1 MGLYYNPTI
10 IQDGLVVALDAA
22 NTKSYPGSGTTWF
35 DISGNGNNGTL
46 TNGPTFSSS
55 NQGSIVFDGTDDIVT
70 TSLSATLSF
79 TWSVWFKTNVLA
91 SGYRN
96 IISVPTGA
104 YMLMLLDT
112 STNNMGFWSS
122 DGMGGGSLGVNSLS
136 TNTWYNAVL
145 VREGDGISG
154 GYKAYLNSVFKG
166 SANTSTWT
174 IANTISLGGRTDAN
188 QYLNGNIA
196 LAQIYNR
203 VLTANEILQNFY
215 AQRGRF
221 NI

>member
-22 NTKSYPGSGTTWF
+22 NPKSYPGSGTTWF

-96 IISVPTGA
+96 IISVPQPY
-104 YMLMLLDT
+104 YMLMLLDI

-145 VREGDGISG
+145 VREGNGISN

-166 SANTSTWT
+166 SANTSTWA
-174 IANTISLGGRTDAN
+174 IANTISLGGRTDTS

-196 LAQIYNR
+196 LVQIYNR

>member
-1 MGLYYNPTI
+1 MASNYNPSIVTS
-10 IQDGLVVALDAA
+10 GLRVYLDAA
-22 NTKSYPGSGTTWF
+22 NVKSYPGSGTSWLDLT
-35 DISGNGNNGTL
+35 GNSYTGTL
-46 TNGPTFSSS
+46 TNGPAYSSS
-55 NQGSIVFDGTDDIVT
+55 NGGAIVFDGTDDIVT
-70 TSLSATLSF
+70 TSLAATLSF

-104 YMLMLLDT
+104 YMLMLLDI

-122 DGMGGGSLGVNSLS
+122 DGMNGGSLGVDSLS

-174 IANTISLGGRTDAN
+174 IANTISLGGRTDAS

-196 LAQIYNR
+196 QVAIYN
-203 VLTANEILQNFY
+203 TALNQDQINQNFY
-215 AQRGRF
+215 AYRGRF
-221 NI
+221 GV

>member
-145 VREGDGISG
+145 VREGDGISN

-174 IANTISLGGRTDAN
+174 IANTISLGGRTDSG

-196 LAQIYNR
+196 LAQIYNTA
-203 VLTANEILQNFY
+203 LTADQVLQNY
-215 AQRGRF
+215 NALRGRF
-221 NI
+221 GL

>member
-1 MGLYYNPTI
+1 MASNYNPSIVTS
-10 IQDGLVVALDAA
+10 GLRVYLDAA
-22 NTKSYPGSGTTWF
+22 NVKSYPGSGTTWF

-104 YMLMLLDT
+104 YMLMLLDI

-122 DGMGGGSLGVNSLS
+122 DGMNGGSLGVDSLS

-174 IANTISLGGRTDAN
+174 IANTISLGGRTDTN
-188 QYLNGNIA
+188 QYLKGNIA
-196 LAQIYNR
+196 LVQIYNTA
-203 VLTANEILQNFY
+203 LTAAQVLQNY
-215 AQRGRF
+215 NALRGRF
-221 NI
+221 GL

>member
-1 MGLYYNPTI
+1 MGISYNPSAVI
-10 IQDGLVVALDAA
+10 DSSVRLYMDAA
-22 NTKSYPGSGTTWF
+22 NPRSYPGSGTTWF
-35 DISGNGNNGTL
+35 DILGSNNGTL

-55 NQGSIVFDGTDDIVT
+55 NAGSIVFDGTDDIVT

-96 IISVPTGA
+96 IISVPTGS
-104 YMLMLLDT
+104 YMLMLLDINA
-112 STNNMGFWSS
+112 NNMGFWSS

-136 TNTWYNAVL
+136 TNTWYNAVF
-145 VREGDGISG
+145 VREGDNISG

-166 SANTSTWT
+166 STNTSTWS
-174 IANTISLGGRTDAN
+174 IANTISFGGRTDTS

-196 LAQIYNR
+196 QVTIYNTALNQAQIN
-203 VLTANEILQNFY
+203 QNFN
-215 AQRGRF
+215 ALRGRF
-221 NI
+221 GV

>member
-1 MGLYYNPTI
+1 MAIRYNPT
-10 IQDGLVVALDAA
+10 LVTSGIVLALDAA
-22 NTKSYPGSGTTWF
+22 NIKSYPGSGTTWL
-35 DISGNGNNGTL
+35 DLSGSGNTGTF

-104 YMLMLLDT
+104 YMLMLLDI

-122 DGMGGGSLGVNSLS
+122 DGMNGGSLGVDSLS

-174 IANTISLGGRTDAN
+174 IANTISLGGRTDAS

-196 LAQIYNR
+196 QVAIYN
-203 VLTANEILQNFY
+203 TALNQDQINQNFY
-215 AQRGRF
+215 AYRGRF
-221 NI
+221 GV

>member
-1 MGLYYNPTI
+1 MASNYNPSIVTS
-10 IQDGLVVALDAA
+10 GLRVYLDAA
-22 NTKSYPGSGTTWF
+22 NVKSYPGSGTTWF

-70 TSLSATLSF
+70 TSLAATLSF

-104 YMLMLLDT
+104 YMLMLLDI

-122 DGMGGGSLGVNSLS
+122 DGMNGGSLGVDSLS

-196 LAQIYNR
+196 LVQIYNTA
-203 VLTANEILQNFY
+203 LTADQVLQNY
-215 AQRGRF
+215 NALRGRF
-221 NI
+221 GL

>member
-10 IQDGLVVALDAA
+10 ITDGLVLALDAA

-145 VREGDGISG
+145 VREGDGISN
-154 GYKAYLNSVFKG
+154 GYKAYLNSVFNG
-166 SANTSTWT
+166 SANTSTWA
-174 IANTISLGGRTDAN
+174 IANTVSLGGRTDAG

-196 LAQIYNR
+196 LVQIYNR
-203 VLTANEILQNFY
+203 ALQNFEISQNFN
-215 AQRGRF
+215 ALRQRF
-221 NI
+221 EV